1 MGGVSETVD
10 IFDPE
15 FSRLINRMITFILQ
29 CIILKTVGSMHLRTS
44 LDPSTNIEPSS
55 SPPTPVIT
63 IGTPVIV
70 HDTLH
75 GILLFTGKTKFG
87 SNPSN
92 DVWYG
97 ICLTPPDTGKND
109 GTVLGIKYFE
119 CSKGLGLFTRL
130 DNVRIDDG
138 TQTASAAMNAIDKI
152 GSNEDDQVTIV
163 PSKPHEDDQV
173 TIIPSK
179 PVDDQVTI
187 IPSKP
192 ETTGGVSRG
201 PVEKIMK
208 TISPSQVPIGVASAD
223 QYLSALDAKINN
235 LVRSDNVQDESTGND
250 IKHLDPVLDKT
261 DTEQDTLVNNEL
273 DTKMEAM
280 KEANVQAQ
288 NQLSGTFAGTRPL
301 DESNNGGVVPGMG
314 ELE

>member
-1 MGGVSETVD
+1 
-10 IFDPE
+10 
-15 FSRLINRMITFILQ
+15 
-29 CIILKTVGSMHLRTS
+29 MHLRTS
-44 LDPSTNIEPSS
+44 LDPSTSIEPSPP
-55 SPPTPVIT
+55 PPTPLIT

-87 SNPSN
+87 PNPSN

-109 GTVLGIKYFE
+109 GTILGVKYFE

-152 GSNEDDQVTIV
+152 GSNEDDEVTIV
-163 PSKPHEDDQV
+163 PSKPHEEIIPSKPHEDDQV

-179 PVDDQVTI
+179 P
-187 IPSKP
+187 
-192 ETTGGVSRG
+192 ETTGGVERG

-261 DTEQDTLVNNEL
+261 DTLVNNEL

-314 ELE
+314 EVE